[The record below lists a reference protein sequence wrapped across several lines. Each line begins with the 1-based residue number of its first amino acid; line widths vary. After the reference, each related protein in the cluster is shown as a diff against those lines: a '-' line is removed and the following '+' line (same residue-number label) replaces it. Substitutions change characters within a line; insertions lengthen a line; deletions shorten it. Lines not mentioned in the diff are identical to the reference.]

1 MVIITLIGER
11 QAREG
16 AKFVYRGPQTE
27 CRECKLKA
35 VCFNLDAGG
44 QYRIK
49 VKRDV
54 RHECKIHEDGVRVVE
69 VERIPRTVAVNKKAA
84 QEGSTI
90 TLEEIRCRNL
100 GCTKYRLCHP
110 FGLEKGMKGKI
121 TKVSGDLECPEGMK
135 LVEVVLE

>member
-11 QAREG
+11 QAKEG
-16 AKFVYRGPQTE
+16 RKFVYRGPQTE

-35 VCFNLDAGG
+35 VCFNLDTGG

-54 RHECKIHEDGVRVVE
+54 RHDCKIHEDGVRVVE
-69 VERIPRTVAVNKKAA
+69 VEKTSRRVSVSKKAA
-84 QEGSTI
+84 VEGSTV
-90 TLEEIRCRNL
+90 TVEEIRCKHLVCGNYH
-100 GCTKYRLCHP
+100 TCHP
-110 FGLEKGMKGKI
+110 IGLEKGMKGKI
-121 TKVSGDLECPEGMK
+121 TKVCEDLDCPEGMK